1 MNKLMLS
8 LLALSFTCVTGAAF
22 ADNMAKESKFNMMD
36 TNKDG
41 MISKDEYMK
50 AQEMKWNKMKKTSGG
65 MVDAKKMEDGNNL
78 GMEGEVHKP
87 DGVAN

>member
-1 MNKLMLS
+1 MNKLLIS
-8 LLALSFTCVTGAAF
+8 LFALSFSCISVSAM

-50 AQEMKWNKMKKTSGG
+50 AQEMKWMKMKKTSSG
-65 MVDAKKMEDGNNL
+65 MVDPKMMEDGNAL
-78 GMEGEVHKP
+78 SMEGNIHKP
-87 DGVAN
+87 DGVSN